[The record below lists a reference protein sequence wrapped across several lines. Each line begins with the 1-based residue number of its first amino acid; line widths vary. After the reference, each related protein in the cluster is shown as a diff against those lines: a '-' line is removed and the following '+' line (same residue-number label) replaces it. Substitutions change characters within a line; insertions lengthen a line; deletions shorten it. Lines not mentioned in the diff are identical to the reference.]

1 MYLPSPCWSGTIPN
15 SHTRIFPL
23 DVLSYKNC
31 LKQTEAFRASTKVPT
46 SLTLILKEQHLHAI
60 KGEGLAEAVRHG
72 VLLLL
77 ENFSDL

>member
-1 MYLPSPCWSGTIPN
+1 MHLPSPCLSGTIPN
-15 SHTRIFPL
+15 SHTRIFPS